1 MKTDIKIYG
10 THQRDF
16 LIKPLQNSLNL
27 SDEDIVY
34 DDRPNGGLVIHTFE
48 MAFKQPIPQDVTH
61 RLCIPDDM
69 IVCNNFHSII
79 NRMINAQPDKII
91 CLFSYSFHEHE
102 DLYEPIDNPYIR
114 NNGIV
119 PGNGIIL
126 PVQYITPFFDWVHE
140 GFGEKFDEAREEWC
154 LNRWANWN
162 HIQIINT
169 IPCTVQHIGDDY
181 GTTLPYNTGKKN
193 RKTGFYMEDIPL
205 DINWDCTEV
214 ADYPNYE
221 YDFLKRV
228 RQDILRGKG
237 KFLDKNFQPR
247 KDVK

>member
-27 SDEDIVY
+27 SDEDIIY

-102 DLYEPIDNPYIR
+102 DLYELNLPKPVNPYIINFSTITR
-114 NNGIV
+114 KGSVVVEALSNNNIMVSSVSACHSSKEKGSYVVKSLGKSDKISNNTIRV
-119 PGNGIIL
+119 SLDSTNTIEEIDIFISIL
-126 PVQYITPFFDWVHE
+126 E
-140 GFGEKFDEAREEWC
+140 
-154 LNRWANWN
+154 
-162 HIQIINT
+162 QIIGE
-169 IPCTVQHIGDDY
+169 I
-181 GTTLPYNTGKKN
+181 
-193 RKTGFYMEDIPL
+193 R
-205 DINWDCTEV
+205 
-214 ADYPNYE
+214 
-221 YDFLKRV
+221 
-228 RQDILRGKG
+228 
-237 KFLDKNFQPR
+237 
-247 KDVK
+247 